1 MAKLIRVCCRLSAMA
16 LLPLPVLAQ
25 SPQLASAEVGPPPVQ
40 ELALAPEQSPLE
52 RPAKLEVRG
61 LPLDEAITELQ
72 ARSNTPMVF
81 SPSLFPA
88 GRKVACLCSDL
99 TVGEALSEMLR
110 GMPLT
115 YAAVGDYVVVER
127 APEVAPRPDARS
139 IEVAASGLELTRADR
154 AVAESPRLREFRGT
168 IVDRLTGSPLEGA
181 VVEMDATRR
190 RVVTASDGR
199 FRLKEPLTGEARVRV
214 FRPGYHPTTHV
225 VRPDGAGVRV
235 ELKASPFS
243 REQGTIRG
251 SVVDRETNQ
260 PLEAV
265 QVYLE
270 GTSHNTLTRADGEF
284 MMLNVPTGTYTV
296 VAQMIGYA
304 AGRQENVRVPAG
316 GVAQVEFGLST
327 RALSLE
333 GVIVTGVT
341 DPVSGVK
348 VPFTVNKLTAA
359 DMPVATTASAIANV
373 QGKIPGVTIVR
384 GSGQP
389 GTGVSI
395 QLRSPTSMIRSNTP
409 MFVVD
414 GVILGSSVGGTTLD
428 IESLDIES
436 IEVIKGAAAAALYGS
451 RAASGVLSITT
462 ARGSNM
468 ALDQTRISARS
479 EFGTSAVPKGVPLAT
494 THFYEVDGEN
504 RFVDEHGVV
513 TEDPQNRVVDP
524 DRLMDNAYPS
534 PLFDNVNEFYQ
545 PGRFLTNQV
554 SVGRNTAST
563 NFLMSINNYQEKG
576 SIISNDGYERT
587 NFRVNLDHRLTETLT
602 LSSSAYHNLSHRD
615 DLSGD
620 PFWDLLMYPPDVNL
634 GVKDEAGQY
643 LQQPDPLVLRENPI
657 WRQTSRDNYNDR
669 VRTLLSGN
677 ARFRPMSWLSFDGN
691 VSYDRSDRTYT
702 IYVPKGTPFV
712 SSVDDDVS
720 LGRLEKEEYFNE
732 TINAAA
738 SMNLLWNFGDLTT
751 RSSLRGL
758 MERETY
764 TRIRADARDFWV
776 EGVENLGV
784 AQRMI
789 TDGTHREVRANG
801 YMATLGLDY
810 QGKYIGDLLVRR
822 DGSSLFGPRA
832 RWATYHRV
840 SGAYRLAEE
849 PWWPLDEIN
858 EFKLRFSQGTSG
870 GRPNFADQYETWS
883 VSSSGSVSKSTLGNR
898 GLEPEHTTE
907 REFGVDMIFLDRF
920 QLGLTYAFQRT
931 TDQIIQIPQP
941 AVTGYS
947 NQYQNSGTIEGTTYE
962 ATLEANL
969 INRSDFQ
976 WSSQLIA
983 DRMRSEFTEWNRVC
997 YIPDSGYAYRCL
1009 GMNHTQFYGE
1019 RFLTSPADIPEFH
1032 QGSRDQFDVN
1042 DDGYLV
1048 AVGDGSFRDGRW
1060 GEVVEIDGISYKW
1073 GHPIIEKDA
1082 DGNPILQVV
1091 GEGFPDFTMGWMN
1104 HVRWKNLQFYAQLHA
1119 QIGGEVYNRTKQR
1132 LYQHYR
1138 SEDLE
1143 QGGKPDEFKKPID
1156 YYQTLYEA
1164 NNLNSHFVEPG
1175 GYLKLREVSVRYT
1188 MGPALLA
1195 RLGLDRL
1202 GTDQVTLGLVGRNLL
1217 TVTDYSGFDPEVGS
1231 AFIRADSFSWPNT
1244 RTITG
1249 MIEIQF

>member
-1 MAKLIRVCCRLSAMA
+1 MAELIRGFRLLAMA
-16 LLPLPVLAQ
+16 LLPLPLLAQ
-25 SPQLASAEVGPPPVQ
+25 SPGLASAEVEHQPAQ
-40 ELALAPEQSPLE
+40 ALALASSQSPLA
-52 RPAKLEVRG
+52 RPAKLEVSS
-61 LPLDEAITELQ
+61 LPLDQAITELQ

-81 SPSLFPA
+81 SPSLFPS
-88 GRKVACLCSDL
+88 GREVACLCMDL
-99 TVGEALSEMLR
+99 TVGEALSRMLT
-110 GMPLT
+110 GLPLR
-115 YAAVGDYVVVER
+115 YAEVGEYVVIEPAPERRARPEEFAVQVASAGVELGVTR
-127 APEVAPRPDARS
+127 AP
-139 IEVAASGLELTRADR
+139 
-154 AVAESPRLREFRGT
+154 VAESPPLREFRGT
-168 IVDRLTGSPLEGA
+168 VVDRLTGSTLEGA
-181 VVEMDATRR
+181 VVEMEGTKTRA
-190 RVVTASDGR
+190 VTAADGR
-199 FRLKEPLTGEARVRV
+199 FRMMEPLSGEARMRV
-214 FRPGYHPTTHV
+214 FRPGYHPTTARV
-225 VRPDGAGVRV
+225 SPDGAGARV
-235 ELKASPFS
+235 ELKATLFS

-251 SVVDRETNQ
+251 SVVDRSTNQ

-284 MMLNVPTGTYTV
+284 IMLNVPTGTYTV
-296 VAQMIGYA
+296 IAQMIGYA
-304 AGRQENVRVPAG
+304 VGREENVRVAAG
-316 GVAQVEFGLST
+316 GVAQVSFALST

-333 GVIVTGVT
+333 GVVVTGVT

-348 VPFTVNKLTAA
+348 VPFTVSKLTAE

-428 IESLDIES
+428 VESLDIES

-451 RAASGVLSITT
+451 RAASGVVSITT

-468 ALDQTRISARS
+468 ALDQTRITARS

-494 THFYEVDGEN
+494 AHFYETDGEGQ
-504 RFVDEHGVV
+504 FVDEQGVV
-513 TEDPQNRVVDP
+513 TEDPERRVVDV
-524 DRLMDNAYPS
+524 DRMMDNDYPN
-534 PLFDNVNEFYQ
+534 PLYDNVDEFYQ

-554 SVGRNTAST
+554 SVGRNSAST
-563 NFLMSINNYQEKG
+563 NFLMSLNNYQEKG

-602 LSSSAYHNLSHRD
+602 LSSSAYHNRSHRD

-620 PFWDLLMYPPDVNL
+620 PFWDLLMYPPDINL
-634 GVKDEAGQY
+634 GARDEAGNY
-643 LQQPDPLVLRENPI
+643 IQQPDPLVLRENPI

-669 VRTLLSGN
+669 VRTLMSGN
-677 ARFRPMSWLSFDGN
+677 GRFRPTSWLSFDGT

-712 SSVDDDVS
+712 STVDDDVS
-720 LGRLEKEEYFNE
+720 LGRLDKTEYFNE
-732 TINAAA
+732 TINASA

-751 RSSLRGL
+751 RTSLRGL
-758 MERETY
+758 LERETY
-764 TRIRADARDFWV
+764 TRITADARDFWV

-784 AQRMI
+784 AQRML
-789 TDGTHREVRANG
+789 TSGYYQEVRANG
-801 YMATLGLDY
+801 YMGTLGLDY

-832 RWATYHRV
+832 RWATYYRA
-840 SGAYRLAEE
+840 SGAYRMAEE
-849 PWWPLDEIN
+849 PWWPFDNIN

-870 GRPNFADQYETWS
+870 GRPSFADQYETWS

-969 INRSDFQ
+969 INRRDLQ
-976 WSSQLIA
+976 WSSTLIA

-997 YIPDSGYAYRCL
+997 YIPSSGYAYRCE

-1019 RFLTSPADIPEFH
+1019 RFLTSPNDIPEWH
-1032 QGSRDQFDVN
+1032 QGSRDQFALN

-1048 AVGDGSFRDGRW
+1048 AVGDGSYTDGRW
-1060 GEVVEIDGISYKW
+1060 GEFVEIDGRSYKW
-1073 GHPIIEKDA
+1073 GHPILETDA
-1082 DGNPILQVV
+1082 DGNPVLQVV

-1104 HVRWKNLQFYAQLHA
+1104 HVRWKNLRFYAQLHA
-1119 QIGGEVYNRTKQR
+1119 QIGGEVYNHTKQR
-1132 LYQHYR
+1132 LYQHFR
-1138 SEDLE
+1138 SEDL
-1143 QGGKPDEFKKPID
+1143 QQTGKPDDLKKPID

-1188 MGPALLA
+1188 MGSELLA

-1202 GTDQVTLGLVGRNLL
+1202 GTDQITLGLVGRNLL
-1217 TVTDYSGFDPEVGS
+1217 TFTDYSGFDPEVGN
-1231 AFIRADSFSWPNT
+1231 AFIRADYFSWPNT

>member
-1 MAKLIRVCCRLSAMA
+1 MAGLIRSLRLVA
-16 LLPLPVLAQ
+16 LTILPLPLLAQTPQAAYAAMEHAGQDVLA
-25 SPQLASAEVGPPPVQ
+25 AG
-40 ELALAPEQSPLE
+40 QSPLE
-52 RPAKLEVRG
+52 RPAKLDVERM
-61 LPLDEAITELQ
+61 PLDQAITELQ

-81 SPSLFPA
+81 SPSFFPS
-88 GRKVACLCSDL
+88 GRTVECACAEL
-99 TVGEALSEMLR
+99 TVGQALGRMLK
-110 GMPLT
+110 GLPLRV
-115 YAAVGDYVVVER
+115 AEVGEFVVIER
-127 APEVAPRPDARS
+127 VPAPTDRPDDPVVRVASLGHGPGAGPART
-139 IEVAASGLELTRADR
+139 EA
-154 AVAESPRLREFRGT
+154 PRLRSFSGT
-168 IVDRLTGSPLEGA
+168 VVDRSTGATLD
-181 VVEMDATRR
+181 DATVKLDGLATKTR
-190 RVVTASDGR
+190 TAQDGR
-199 FRLKEPLTGEARVRV
+199 FRLVAPLERDARVRV
-214 FRPGYHPTTHV
+214 FRQGYHPTAV
-225 VRPDGAGVRV
+225 EVRPDGDVGPV
-235 ELKASPFS
+235 ELRATLFS

-251 SVVDRETNQ
+251 RVVDRSTSE

-270 GTSHNTLTRADGEF
+270 GTSLNTLTRADGEF
-284 MMLNVPTGTYTV
+284 ILLNVPTGTYTV

-304 AGRQENVRVPAG
+304 TGREENVRVAAG
-316 GVAQVEFGLST
+316 GVAQVQFELTT

-333 GVIVTGVT
+333 GVVVTGVT

-348 VPFTVNKLTAA
+348 VPFTVSKLTAE
-359 DMPVATTASAIANV
+359 DMPVPTTASAIANV

-389 GTGVSI
+389 GSGVSI

-414 GVILGSSVGGTTLD
+414 GVILGSSVGGTTTD

-451 RAASGVLSITT
+451 RAAAGVISITT

-468 ALDQTRISARS
+468 ALDQTRITARS
-479 EFGTSAVPKGVPLAT
+479 EFGQSAIPEGIPLAT
-494 THFYEVDGEN
+494 NHFYQVNQEGQ
-504 RFVDEHGVV
+504 FVDEQGVV
-513 TEDPQNRVVDP
+513 TEDPERRVIDP
-524 DRLMDNAYPS
+524 DRMLDNEYPG
-534 PLFDNVNEFYQ
+534 PLYDNVHEFYQ
-545 PGRFLTNQV
+545 PGRFFTNQV
-554 SVGRNTAST
+554 SLGRNTAST
-563 NFLMSINNYQEKG
+563 NFLMSLNNYREKG
-576 SIISNDGYERT
+576 TVISNDGYERT
-587 NFRVNLDHRLTETLT
+587 NFRVNLDHRLTEALS
-602 LSSSAYHNLSHRD
+602 LSSSAYHNRSYRD
-615 DLSGD
+615 DLSGS
-620 PFWDLLMYPPDVNL
+620 PFWDLLMYPPDVDL
-634 GVKDEAGQY
+634 GVRDEAGNY

-657 WRQTSRDNYNDR
+657 WRQTSRDNYNER

-677 ARFRPMSWLSFDGN
+677 ARFRPVSWLSFDGT

-712 SSVDDDVS
+712 STSDDDVS
-720 LGRLEKEEYFNE
+720 AGRLDKTEYFNE
-732 TINAAA
+732 TLNASA
-738 SMNLLWNFGDLTT
+738 SVNLLWNFGDLTT

-764 TRIRADARDFWV
+764 TRITADARDFWV

-784 AQRMI
+784 AQRML
-789 TDGTHREVRANG
+789 TDGYYQEVRANG
-801 YMATLGLDY
+801 YMGTLGLDY
-810 QGKYIGDLLVRR
+810 RGKYIGDLLVRR

-832 RWATYHRV
+832 RWATYYRA
-840 SGAYRLAEE
+840 SAAYRMAEE
-849 PWWPLDEIN
+849 PWWPFESIN

-870 GRPNFADQYETWS
+870 GRPSFSDQYETWS

-969 INRSDFQ
+969 ISTRDLQ
-976 WSSQLIA
+976 WSSTLIA

-997 YIPDSGYAYRCL
+997 YIPSSGYAYRCQ
-1009 GMNHTQFYGE
+1009 GMNHTQLYGE
-1019 RFLTSPADIPEFH
+1019 RFLTSPDDVPEWH
-1032 QGSRDQFDVN
+1032 AGSRDQFDVN

-1048 AVGDGSFRDGRW
+1048 AVGDGSYTDGRW
-1060 GEVVEIDGISYKW
+1060 GEFVEIDGISYKW
-1073 GHPIIEKDA
+1073 GHPILEKDA
-1082 DGNPILQVV
+1082 DGNPVLQVI
-1091 GEGFPDFTMGWMN
+1091 GEGFPDFTLGWMN
-1104 HVRWKNLQFYAQLHA
+1104 QLRWKNVRLYTHLHA
-1119 QIGGEVYNRTKQR
+1119 QIGGHVYNRTKQR

-1138 SEDLE
+1138 SEDL
-1143 QGGKPDEFKKPID
+1143 QQSGKPDGLKKPID

-1175 GYLKLREVSVRYT
+1175 GYLKLREVALRYT
-1188 MGPALLA
+1188 VGTEQLA
-1195 RLGLDRL
+1195 RIGLDRI
-1202 GTDQVTLGLVGRNLL
+1202 GTDQITLGLVGRNLL
-1217 TVTDYSGFDPEVGS
+1217 TFSDYTGFDPEVGS
-1231 AFIRADSFSWPNT
+1231 AFIRADNFSWPNT